1 MLLVFRYG
9 RVDEVRPGIDSA
21 FKITHLGETSLF
33 QQSHGLRAAAAA
45 VTMDD
50 ERLLAVQLLC
60 ALKDFAERDQFRA
73 IDSCDLKFERFPYID
88 QLECIPRVHLPFQ
101 FLLRYCRNACVVIP
115 RAAKLVVINRRKD
128 CWVLAANGTL
138 RIAPQL

>member
-73 IDSCDLKFERFPYID
+73 IDSCDFKFERLAYID
-88 QLECIPRVHLPFQ
+88 QLERVTCVHLPFQ
-101 FLLRYCRNACVVIP
+101 FLHRYSRNACVVP
-115 RAAKLVVINRRKD
+115 RAAKLVVINRRKN
-128 CWVLAANGTL
+128 CWVLAAT
-138 RIAPQL
+138 

>member
-1 MLLVFRYG
+1 MLLVFRHG

-21 FKITHLGETSLF
+21 FKITHLGETSLS

-50 ERLLAVQLLC
+50 ERLLAGQLLC

-73 IDSCDLKFERFPYID
+73 IDSCDLHFERIAYIGH
-88 QLECIPRVHLPFQ
+88 IASSPGWHPPFT
-101 FLLRYCRNACVVIP
+101 LLAMLVL
-115 RAAKLVVINRRKD
+115 RAR
-128 CWVLAANGTL
+128 
-138 RIAPQL
+138 